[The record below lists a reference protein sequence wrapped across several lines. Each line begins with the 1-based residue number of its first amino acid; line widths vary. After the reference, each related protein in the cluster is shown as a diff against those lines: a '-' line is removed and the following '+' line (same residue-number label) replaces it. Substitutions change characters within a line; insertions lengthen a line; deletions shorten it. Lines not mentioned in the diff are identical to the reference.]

1 MRNLVTSRI
10 LNNEQLDFM
19 KDKLETI
26 LSERGV
32 KVEHPEVLRMAKE
45 AGADVSD
52 LNVRFPKKLIEET
65 LKKKPESFTLAG
77 RDKQY
82 DLKFPHPEGLFYT
95 RTCTGGMNYY
105 NENNEYHPITLK
117 EAGEFTRLTSH
128 LEHVD
133 FCSIPS
139 TQSKDVPPETLDI
152 HTLRTVMENTSKHI
166 WIQPY
171 EKENVKYLIEIAA
184 AVAGGKEKLK
194 ARPIISM
201 IACSNTPLEYKAMDL
216 EVILQCCKNGVP
228 IQACALPTGG
238 ANAPVTS
245 QGYALMAAA
254 EVMAMVLLAQLV
266 EPGTPVIATPL
277 LFAMDMSTTYTLQS
291 PIEVTMGRMVAMQL
305 FTEGYGL
312 PAHTYGTGSDSIIL
326 DGQNMIERTSVAHMV
341 ALAGASVLGGAGQLE
356 VAKTISPLQLI
367 IDNDIFGM
375 VKQLKAGLEIND
387 ETLAF
392 NEIKGLTGREA
403 FIAMDHT
410 FRHFREVSSPQTFFR
425 DTRRSWEEQGSK
437 DLVERSKDIYAS
449 LQQNHHNF
457 DLPENVSSAI
467 EKIIQRADR
476 AIKRIRR
483 S

>member
-1 MRNLVTSRI
+1 MKNLVISRI
-10 LNNEQLDFM
+10 LNSEQLDFM

-26 LSERGV
+26 LAERGV
-32 KVEHPEVLRMAKE
+32 KVEHPEVLQLVKE
-45 AGADVSD
+45 AGAEVSD
-52 LNVRFPKKLIEET
+52 LNVRFPRKLIKET
-65 LKKKPESFTLAG
+65 LEKKPDSFTLAG

-82 DLKFPHPEGLFYT
+82 DLKFPHPDGLFYT
-95 RTCTGGMNYY
+95 RTCTGALNYY
-105 NENNEYHPITLK
+105 NENNEYHPITLR

-201 IACSNTPLEYKAMDL
+201 IACSNTPLEYKSMDL
-216 EVILQCCKNGVP
+216 EVILQCCKSGVP

-245 QGYALMAAA
+245 QGYALMAAT
-254 EVMAMVLLAQLV
+254 EVMAMVLLAQLIK
-266 EPGTPVIATPL
+266 PGTPVIATPL
-277 LFAMDMSTTYTLQS
+277 LFSMDMSTTYTLQS

-312 PAHTYGTGSDSIIL
+312 PAHTYGTGSDSIVL
-326 DGQNMIERTSVAHMV
+326 DGQNMIERTSITHMV
-341 ALAGASVLGGAGQLE
+341 ALSGASVLGGAGQLE

-375 VKQLKAGLEIND
+375 VKQLKAGLEISN

-392 NEIKGLTGREA
+392 DEIKRLKGREA

-410 FRHFREVSSPQTFFR
+410 YRHFRDIFMPQTFFR
-425 DTRRSWEEQGSK
+425 DTRRSWEEHGSK
-437 DLVERSKDIYAS
+437 DLVERSRDIYVT
-449 LQQNHHNF
+449 LQQKYQNF
-457 DLPENVSSAI
+457 SLPENVSKEI
-467 EKIIQRADR
+467 EDIIQRADHEL
-476 AIKRIRR
+476 KGVRR